1 MEQRIAAL
9 EKDME
14 KNSQQHGEFYKRFGQ
29 LESFQARTDEKY
41 NNIMREIE
49 KMSETL
55 EELKS
60 APAKNWNT
68 VVSSAI
74 SGIVGAVVGFL
85 MRGGLWDGWFWTEGS
100 RETWE
105 FGDRIAG
112 RTVQWA
118 LIVILITLL
127 AATNIYHIYEWSQF
141 DTIVVDSKDGGN
153 ASYIGNDGDVNNYGA
168 GYSTETEEKQPT
180 EIQGNAD

>member
-1 MEQRIAAL
+1 MIPGILAEKSLFTIGQKIDIMAGDSMTCENCVMEQRVAAL

-68 VVSSAI
+68 VVSSAV
-74 SGIVGAVVGFL
+74 SGIVGAVIGFL
-85 MRGGLWDGWFWTEGS
+85 MRGG
-100 RETWE
+100 
-105 FGDRIAG
+105 A
-112 RTVQWA
+112 
-118 LIVILITLL
+118 
-127 AATNIYHIYEWSQF
+127 
-141 DTIVVDSKDGGN
+141 
-153 ASYIGNDGDVNNYGA
+153 
-168 GYSTETEEKQPT
+168 
-180 EIQGNAD
+180 